1 MKAPVARGRLKLA
14 LIALVFLGPLAIA
27 AWLYLGGESL
37 QPTGRTN
44 AGALLEPIIN
54 VDAAVGA
61 GTLSELTD
69 GSSEGHWVIVY
80 MNPDRCVDACAQA
93 LYKMRQ
99 SRLMLGRDMTRLE
112 RLFLHGEFAPDTV
125 LIQSEHEGL
134 IVASDSRLAEL
145 LERKRP
151 ANLRPGGLYLIDPLG
166 NLVMYFADEL
176 APEEMVSDIEHLF
189 DLSRIG

>member
-1 MKAPVARGRLKLA
+1 MTAAVAQGRLKLS

-37 QPTGRTN
+37 QPAGRTN

-54 VDAAVGA
+54 VDEAAGA
-61 GTLSELTD
+61 GTLSAITD
-69 GSSEGHWVIVY
+69 GVSDGHWVLVY
-80 MNPDRCVDACAQA
+80 LNPGRCDDACRAA

-99 SRLMLGRDMTRLE
+99 SRVMLGRDMTRLE

-125 LIQSEHEGL
+125 LLESEHEGL
-134 IVASDSRLAEL
+134 VAATDNSLAEV

-151 ANLRPGGLYLIDPLG
+151 ADLGPGGLYLIDPLG

-176 APEEMVSDIEHLF
+176 APEEMVGDIEHLF